1 MSSPSLSPA
10 TPRPFSRNLV
20 IGQGVLVFHVVAL
33 WALQSGLLRRAVEVV
48 VPAQILSEFITP
60 AAPKVELPPPPPPPP
75 EVKPVAAKPPLQPQT
90 PQPVAAPQPLPVAIA
105 DPTPA
110 PAAPVGVTTPQAPP
124 PPITAPVAA
133 APVAPPPPAPAK
145 VEPPIID
152 ADYAANE
159 ELFRAPLASQRLGEH
174 GRVLLSV
181 TVGVNGFA
189 SSVAVLE
196 GSGFPRL
203 DNAAIAGAKKLKF
216 RPAMRNGVPV
226 EWTYKLP
233 VNYSEPK

>member
-1 MSSPSLSPA
+1 MSSQSLPPA
-10 TPRPFSRNLV
+10 TPRLFSRNMV
-20 IGQGVLVFHVVAL
+20 IGLGVLVFHVAAL

-48 VPAQILSEFITP
+48 VPAQILSEFIT
-60 AAPKVELPPPPPPPP
+60 APVPMVEPPPPP

-90 PQPVAAPQPLPVAIA
+90 PQPVAAPQPVPVAIA
-105 DPTPA
+105 DTTPA

-124 PPITAPVAA
+124 PPIAAPVAA
-133 APVAPPPPAPAK
+133 APVAPPPPAPPAPAK

-159 ELFRAPLASQRLGEH
+159 ELFRAPLASQRQGEH

-196 GSGFPRL
+196 SSGFPRL

-216 RPAMRNGVPV
+216 RPAMRSGVPV
-226 EWTYKLP
+226 EWTYRLP